1 MLLLD
6 PYTIS
11 QETGKVIWYFHIFK
25 NFPQFVVIY
34 RVKGFSIVNE
44 CKIQDAW
51 GWCTGMTQR
60 DGMGREVREWLRMEN
75 TFTPMADSSQWM
87 AKPIQYCK
95 VISLQLK

>member
-11 QETGKVIWYFHIFK
+11 QETGKVIWYLHIFK